1 MRTAYVLLLFWN
13 SFVKFSPPKGEP
25 PFKYLWC
32 NISAISYYI
41 IFRWRAVNRHKDSYV
56 LVIAL
61 LNDLRLYLFRY
72 SIYVFVN
79 INTAH
84 DAALSVKCTTTWELI
99 LLITVQSFGKIRNR
113 KQQQSL
119 ERKLLVR
126 YRCRFSFYFSCQY
139 LIFPFFF
146 SLYYNIPKIS
156 KD

>member
-1 MRTAYVLLLFWN
+1 MTTAYVLLLFWN
-13 SFVKFSPPKGEP
+13 SFVKFSPSKGEP
-25 PFKYLWC
+25 PFQYLWC

-41 IFRWRAVNRHKDSYV
+41 IFRWRAVNRHKDSNV

-72 SIYVFVN
+72 SIYVFLN

-99 LLITVQSFGKIRNR
+99 NHSV
-113 KQQQSL
+113 
-119 ERKLLVR
+119 KLGTISNNNHWKENCIFR

>member
-1 MRTAYVLLLFWN
+1 MTTAYVLLLFWN
-13 SFVKFSPPKGEP
+13 SFVKFSPSKGEP
-25 PFKYLWC
+25 PFQYLWC

-41 IFRWRAVNRHKDSYV
+41 IFRWRAVNRHKDSNV

-84 DAALSVKCTTTWELI
+84 DAALNVKCTTTWELI
-99 LLITVQSFGKIRNR
+99 LLITVQSFGKIRKR

-119 ERKLLVR
+119 EKKTVLLDIDVV
-126 YRCRFSFYFSCQY
+126 FLSIFLANILYFR
-139 LIFPFFF
+139 FFF
-146 SLYYNIPKIS
+146 HYITIFQR
-156 KD
+156 